1 MDRLSSF
8 TPLFPGRPKKSCID
22 GFTDEIAGRQTFA
35 QTARRGQ
42 PLALLPGH
50 SSKILEE
57 PTKENPQRWLSPR
70 SGYQVHLKT
79 KEPKSSVGPAFQ
91 HAIIKAMEV
100 GNIRLY
106 RDRWQAVEE
115 IERQE
120 LRAMTPEEHWRKLN
134 ALARFAM
141 EAGMPLDHEAEEMK
155 VFLRWAELK
164 AQYEAGQ

>member
-8 TPLFPGRPKKSCID
+8 NPLSPGYPKKSCID
-22 GFTDEIAGRQTFA
+22 LFTDEIVGEQTFDEKA
-35 QTARRGQ
+35 HRGQ
-42 PLALLPGH
+42 PLAHLPGH
-50 SSKILEE
+50 SSKILDE
-57 PTKENPQRWLSPR
+57 PTKENLQRWLSPR
-70 SGYQVHLKT
+70 GGYQVHFKT
-79 KEPKSSVGPAFQ
+79 KELKSSVGPAFQ
-91 HAIIKAMEV
+91 HAIIKAMQV

-134 ALARFAM
+134 ALARLAM
-141 EAGMPLDHEAEEMK
+141 EADMPLDHEAEEMK